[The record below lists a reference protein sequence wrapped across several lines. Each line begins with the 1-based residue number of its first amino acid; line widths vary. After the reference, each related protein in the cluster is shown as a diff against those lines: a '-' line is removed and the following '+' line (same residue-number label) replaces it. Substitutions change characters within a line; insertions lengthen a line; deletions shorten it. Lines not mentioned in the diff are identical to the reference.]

1 MGGDLDRPQR
11 GLSGLRKFCCFGP
24 ATIEPA
30 SADNGKILC
39 APGLFVKRCKCLFGA
54 QKNLPEGRSMLCG
67 QRQANLS
74 PVRLT
79 MQMLLAMD
87 CLDHRSDMPMQ
98 SLRMT
103 L

>member
-54 QKNLPEGRSMLCG
+54 QKKPPRREVHVMRPKTGQPVPCAAYHADALGDGLP
-67 QRQANLS
+67 
-74 PVRLT
+74 
-79 MQMLLAMD
+79 
-87 CLDHRSDMPMQ
+87 
-98 SLRMT
+98 
-103 L
+103 